1 MTREAT
7 STEVSDL
14 RKENTD
20 LKQLVAEMVLENRL
34 LKKNRDGLR
43 LGGRHVRLTAAEKQE
58 MIRLVEG
65 SDLPVR
71 HTLRELQ
78 VPRGDLLHVVS
89 PVCRGWAERAHP
101 AAVGR
106 PALLEPDSPTRAATG
121 GRRRA
126 GRART
131 HAA

>member
-1 MTREAT
+1 M
-7 STEVSDL
+7 
-14 RKENTD
+14 
-20 LKQLVAEMVLENRL
+20 
-34 LKKNRDGLR
+34 
-43 LGGRHVRLTAAEKQE
+43 RLTAAEKQE

-78 VPRGDLLHVVS
+78 VPRATFYTWY
-89 PVCRGWAERAHP
+89 RRYAEGGLNGLTP
-101 AAVGR
+101 R
-106 PALLEPDSPTRAATG
+106 PSVARRYWNRIPPTRAATG